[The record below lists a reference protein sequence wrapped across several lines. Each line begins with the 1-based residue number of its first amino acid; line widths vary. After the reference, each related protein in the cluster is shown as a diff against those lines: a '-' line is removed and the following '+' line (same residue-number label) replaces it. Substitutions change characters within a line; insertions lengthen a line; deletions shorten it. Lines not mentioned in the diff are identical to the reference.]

1 MTDENGNPERVIG
14 MAMDVTEIAEAEK
27 SFQETIRSVQK
38 SNIGNYIVDEISK
51 SVTVDSRLMEILD
64 L

>member
-1 MTDENGNPERVIG
+1 MTDENGHPERVIG
-14 MAMDVTEIAEAEK
+14 MATDVTEIAEAEK